1 LIVKIP
7 RFEYHRPESLDEVLV
22 LLAEHGDDAK
32 ILAGG
37 QSLLPMMALRLAAPA
52 HVVDIGR
59 VRGFETLS
67 LGDSGGVTLGALV
80 RQVTAERSPDIAQRA
95 PLVHD
100 AAPHIAHRAIRTVGT
115 VCGSIAHADPA
126 AEMPAV
132 ALAAGATMVAKS
144 TSGTREIAAD
154 DFFLGYLHTALR
166 PEELLAEVRFPVW
179 PATATGAVVEV
190 SRRHGDYAL
199 VGLACRVGIDGAVIT
214 GAALA
219 FFGVGATPARVT
231 EAERGLVGQ
240 PLSDDLFAEV
250 AKVVSASLSPAADIH
265 ASAGHRRHLAGVLTR
280 RALTRATAHVGGHR

>member
-1 LIVKIP
+1 MKIP
-7 RFEYHRPESLDEVLV
+7 RFEYHRSENLDEALV
-22 LLAEHGDDAK
+22 LLAEHGDDAR

-52 HVVDIGR
+52 HLIDIGR
-59 VRGFETLS
+59 VRGFETVS
-67 LGDSGGVTLGALV
+67 LGVSGEVTLGALV
-80 RQVTAERSPDIAQRA
+80 RQATAERSPDIARRA
-95 PLVHD
+95 PLIHD

-166 PEELLAEVRFPVW
+166 PHELLTEVRFPVW

-199 VGLACRVGIDGAVIT
+199 VGLACRIGIDGAVIT
-214 GAALA
+214 DAALA
-219 FFGVGATPARVT
+219 FFGVGTTPVRVT
-231 EAERGLVGQ
+231 EAERGLAGQ
-240 PLSDDLFAEV
+240 PISDDLVAE
-250 AKVVSASLSPAADIH
+250 AANVVSASLSPGADIH
-265 ASAGHRRHLAGVLTR
+265 GSTEYRRHLAGVLTR
-280 RALTRATAHVGGHR
+280 RALTRATTHIGGRT

>member
-1 LIVKIP
+1 VKIP

-52 HVVDIGR
+52 HLVDIGR
-59 VRGFETLS
+59 VRELERVS
-67 LGDSGGVTLGALV
+67 CGDAGEVTLGAMV
-80 RQVTAERSPDIAQRA
+80 RQATAERSPDIARCA
-95 PLVHD
+95 PLIHE
-100 AAPHIAHRAIRTVGT
+100 AAPLIAHRAIRTVGT

-144 TSGTREIAAD
+144 SSGTREIAAH
-154 DFFLGYLHTALR
+154 DFFLSYLHTALR
-166 PEELLAEVRFPVW
+166 PDELLTEVRLPVW
-179 PATATGAVVEV
+179 PATAIGSVVEV

-199 VGLACRVGIDGAVIT
+199 VGLACRVEIDEAVIT

-219 FFGVGATPARVT
+219 FFGVVTTPVRVT
-231 EAERGLVGQ
+231 EAESALTGQ
-240 PLSDDLFAEV
+240 RLSDDLFAE
-250 AKVVSASLSPAADIH
+250 AARVVSANLSPGADIH
-265 ASAGHRRHLAGVLTR
+265 ASAGYRRHLAGVLTR
-280 RALTRATAHVGGHR
+280 RALTRATSHIGARP

>member
-1 LIVKIP
+1 MKIP
-7 RFEYHRPESLDEVLV
+7 RFEYHRSESLDEVLV

-52 HVVDIGR
+52 HLVDIGR
-59 VRGFETLS
+59 VRGLETVS
-67 LGDSGGVTLGALV
+67 LGDSGEVLLGALV
-80 RQVTAERSPDIAQRA
+80 RQATAERSPDIARRA

-144 TSGTREIAAD
+144 SSGTREIAAD
-154 DFFLGYLHTALR
+154 DFFLGFLHTALR
-166 PEELLAEVRFPVW
+166 PDELLTEVRFPAW

-199 VGLACRVGIDGAVIT
+199 VGVACRVEIDGAVIT
-214 GAALA
+214 DAALA
-219 FFGVGATPARVT
+219 FFGVGTTPVRVS
-231 EAERGLVGQ
+231 EAERGLAGQ
-240 PLSDDLFAEV
+240 PLSDDLFAE
-250 AKVVSASLSPAADIH
+250 AATLVSASLSPSADVH
-265 ASAGHRRHLAGVLTR
+265 ASTGYRRHLAGVLTR
-280 RALTRATAHVGGHR
+280 RALARATTHVGGHT

>member
-1 LIVKIP
+1 MKIP

-52 HVVDIGR
+52 HLVDIGR
-59 VRGFETLS
+59 VRGFGTVS
-67 LGDSGGVTLGALV
+67 LGDSREVTLGALV
-80 RQVTAERSPDIAQRA
+80 RQATAERSLDIAQHA

-100 AAPHIAHRAIRTVGT
+100 AAPQVAHRAIRTVGT

-154 DFFLGYLHTALR
+154 HFFLGYLDTALR
-166 PEELLAEVRFPVW
+166 PDELLAEVRFPVW

-199 VGLACRVGIDGAVIT
+199 VGLACRVEIDGPVIT
-214 GAALA
+214 DAALA
-219 FFGVGATPARVT
+219 FFGVGTTPVRVA
-231 EAERGLVGQ
+231 EAERGLAGQ
-240 PLSDDLFAEV
+240 PPSDDVFAE
-250 AKVVSASLSPAADIH
+250 AANVVSASLTPGEDIH
-265 ASAGHRRHLAGVLTR
+265 ASTGYRRHLAGVLTG
-280 RALTRATAHVGGHR
+280 RALTRATTGIGGRT